1 MLLTKFT
8 HSCVR
13 LEKDG
18 AVLVID
24 PGTFSEVEEALRGA
38 DTVLITHEHP
48 DHYDA
53 ERLGVALSADPEL
66 TVHAP
71 GQVIEKLAE
80 HITDTDRLHAVSA
93 DTTFTAGPFSVATYG
108 GQHALIHPL
117 IPTIANVGYVIDDAV
132 FHPGDSFTVPHGL
145 TVPTVLVP
153 LHAPWSKMSEVIDF
167 IIATRAQRVYQI
179 HDALLSENGF
189 GVVETQ
195 VKHFSQVYGT
205 EYRHLD
211 TRESVEVH
219 TA

>member
-53 ERLGVALSADPEL
+53 ERLGAALSADPEL

-80 HITDTDRLHAVSA
+80 HITDTDRLTPCRRTPRSPRGRSPWPRTGVS
-93 DTTFTAGPFSVATYG
+93 T
-108 GQHALIHPL
+108 H
-117 IPTIANVGYVIDDAV
+117 
-132 FHPGDSFTVPHGL
+132 
-145 TVPTVLVP
+145 
-153 LHAPWSKMSEVIDF
+153 
-167 IIATRAQRVYQI
+167 
-179 HDALLSENGF
+179 
-189 GVVETQ
+189 
-195 VKHFSQVYGT
+195 
-205 EYRHLD
+205 
-211 TRESVEVH
+211 
-219 TA
+219 